1 MFVNRIGSHIAIIT
15 AIWLIGVPS
24 NGVVIWIHTRKNS
37 RVAKNKFPL
46 IFAVIDLIA
55 VLVAVPG
62 QPITDLSNRNAA
74 QHMLYEIHNGAT
86 VWLLNCYV
94 STLLIATIDKFYA
107 VIFPFTYQLKHQ
119 FFLKIALLFA
129 FGLNL
134 LPTAVVVAERF
145 IRQVSRGL
153 WTVFVYNIVLVL
165 ALLVTII
172 LFLAIVA
179 KLVHNGRKLR
189 KPGPAH
195 IRLI

>member
-1 MFVNRIGSHIAIIT
+1 MAHRCTVKWCRHLDTHQEKQPSREEQVSADICSHRSDCSARGST
-15 AIWLIGVPS
+15 WS
-24 NGVVIWIHTRKNS
+24 
-37 RVAKNKFPL
+37 
-46 IFAVIDLIA
+46 
-55 VLVAVPG
+55 
-62 QPITDLSNRNAA
+62 TDYRSEKQKRGPA
-74 QHMLYEIHNGAT
+74 HMLYEIHNGAT

-165 ALLVTII
+165 ALLVTIM

-189 KPGPAH
+189 KRGPAH